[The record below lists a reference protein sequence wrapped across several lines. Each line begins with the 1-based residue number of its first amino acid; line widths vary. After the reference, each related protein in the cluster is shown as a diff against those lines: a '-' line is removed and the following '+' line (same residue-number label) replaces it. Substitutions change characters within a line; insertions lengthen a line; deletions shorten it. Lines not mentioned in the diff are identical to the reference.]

1 MKTMK
6 KIILPSLLLFCL
18 LNFTGCS
25 KKGEV
30 GPQGTQGAQGE
41 KGDKGAKGDPGNA
54 NVEVYNFSNF
64 VFPSGLPTQTVTI
77 SPSFAV
83 SADLL
88 VLGYYQQTGN
98 AGWIKVGGPTLDG
111 QVFLQEYFLLNN
123 DNKSIEYV
131 VRRTKISDGS
141 AYTTGTTP
149 LTKLKVIVALPS
161 VVNNRKSHPPFDPE
175 DYNSVAEYYGLE
187 KD

>member
-18 LNFTGCS
+18 LSFTGCS

-30 GPQGTQGAQGE
+30 GPQGTQGVQGE

-64 VFPSGLPTQTVTI
+64 VFPIYQPTQSVTI

-83 SADLL
+83 SENLL
-88 VLGYYQQTGN
+88 VLGYYKQTGN
-98 AGWIKVGGPTLDG
+98 AGWIKVGGPTYDN
-111 QVFLQEYFLLNN
+111 QVFLQEYFSINGS
-123 DNKSIEYV
+123 KSFDYV
-131 VRRTKISDGS
+131 VRRSKISDGTI
-141 AYTTGTTP
+141 YLDGTTT

-161 VVNNRKSHPPFDPE
+161 VVNNRRSHPPFDPE

-187 KD
+187 RD